1 MNIFLCLY
9 VLKQTNDV
17 KTPRSSSNFKRCLL
31 KKACSQLLSRS
42 SIKIMHIDIIFNVS
56 ISMTMI
62 DEAKSGIRNCQN
74 SDDL

>member
-9 VLKQTNDV
+9 ILKQTNDV
-17 KTPRSSSNFKRCLL
+17 KTPRSNSNFKRCLL
-31 KKACSQLLSRS
+31 KKACSHLLSRS
-42 SIKIMHIDIIFNVS
+42 SMKIMHIDIIFNES

-62 DEAKSGIRNCQN
+62 DAAKCEMRNYQN